1 MSGIRTNRTYRITS
15 LIRSSVMIIELLTLI
30 IISHITPLISMLFV
44 KNLITEL
51 TLVYL
56 VLKVIIVS
64 LNILGMVLCQC
75 RDALLYFVPA

>member
-1 MSGIRTNRTYRITS
+1 MSGIRTNRTYRITG
-15 LIRSSVMIIELLTLI
+15 LIRSSVMIIELLALI

-56 VLKVIIVS
+56 VPKVIIVLLS
-64 LNILGMVLCQC
+64 ILGMVLCQC